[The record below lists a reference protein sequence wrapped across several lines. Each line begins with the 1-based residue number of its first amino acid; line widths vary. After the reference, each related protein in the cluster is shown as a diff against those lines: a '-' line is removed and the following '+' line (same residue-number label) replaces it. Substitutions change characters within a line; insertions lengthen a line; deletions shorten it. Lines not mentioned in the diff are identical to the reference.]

1 MLQTIA
7 PLRTQQP
14 PRLRIEELK
23 AAHELAESI

>member
-7 PLRTQQP
+7 PLRTQP